1 MWKKRRSTLYNYSK
15 ARLVVRLTRMLN
27 VASTFLLL
35 IALLWILVD
44 LGHLMAPLVQGM
56 LGAAIVLYLI
66 VGIDGGVRSRRIID
80 LATDL
85 LRENP

>member
-1 MWKKRRSTLYNYSK
+1 MYNYSK
-15 ARLVVRLTRMLN
+15 AKIVVRLTRLLN

-44 LGHLMAPLVQGM
+44 FDHMMAPLVKGT
-56 LGAAIVLYLI
+56 LGAAIILYLI
-66 VGIDGGVRSRRIID
+66 IGIDGGVRSRRIID

-85 LRENP
+85 MRENR

>member
-1 MWKKRRSTLYNYSK
+1 M
-15 ARLVVRLTRMLN
+15 VRLTRLLN

-44 LGHLMAPLVQGM
+44 FDHMMAPLVKGT
-56 LGAAIVLYLI
+56 LGAAIILYLI
-66 VGIDGGVRSRRIID
+66 IGIDGGVRSRRIID

-85 LRENP
+85 MRENR